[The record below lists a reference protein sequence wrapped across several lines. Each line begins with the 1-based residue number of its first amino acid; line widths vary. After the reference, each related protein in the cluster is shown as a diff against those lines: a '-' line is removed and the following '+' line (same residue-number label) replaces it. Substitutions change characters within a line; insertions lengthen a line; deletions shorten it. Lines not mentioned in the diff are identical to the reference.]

1 VPSSII
7 DIQILIRFPF
17 PSKGSQGLLTI
28 QRCKVIICLIDFL
41 LSDHLSLTH
50 LLKRV
55 VNQQN
60 ASSSTS
66 TARMFDHS
74 RIDLDF
80 PGAEKC
86 IVVLHT
92 VTGNAAYVL
101 KDHLGDIRK
110 EGSLL
115 PLGVF

>member
-1 VPSSII
+1 
-7 DIQILIRFPF
+7 
-17 PSKGSQGLLTI
+17 
-28 QRCKVIICLIDFL
+28 
-41 LSDHLSLTH
+41 
-50 LLKRV
+50 
-55 VNQQN
+55 
-60 ASSSTS
+60 
-66 TARMFDHS
+66 MFDHS